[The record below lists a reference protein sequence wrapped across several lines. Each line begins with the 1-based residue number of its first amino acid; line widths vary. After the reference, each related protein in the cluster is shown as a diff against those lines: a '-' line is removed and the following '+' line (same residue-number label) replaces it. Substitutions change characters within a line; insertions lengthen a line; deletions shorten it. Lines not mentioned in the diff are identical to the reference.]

1 MPPSTNNKPLLRH
14 KKKRHKIPLKMKEQC
29 CFAEYALCLLF
40 IPSAFPYAILYIMRD
55 SNLGKMCVLWERTQ
69 EQRTERV

>member
-1 MPPSTNNKPLLRH
+1 MPQKKEAQNPSKNEGATL
-14 KKKRHKIPLKMKEQC
+14 ILKY